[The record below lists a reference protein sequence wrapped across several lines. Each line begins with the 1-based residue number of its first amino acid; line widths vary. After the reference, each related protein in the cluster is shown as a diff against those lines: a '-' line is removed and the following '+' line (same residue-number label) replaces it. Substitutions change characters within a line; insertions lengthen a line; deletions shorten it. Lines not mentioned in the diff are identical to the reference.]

1 MDEQADKKSPFYRPL
16 FPIRAAAQKLGAGP
30 STGFLGPMQV
40 LILGPFKGS
49 FYGEEGM
56 GSKAQSLGQDK
67 GP

>member
-16 FPIRAAAQKLGAGP
+16 FPIGAAAQKLGAGP

-56 GSKAQSLGQDK
+56 GSKALTLGQNER
-67 GP
+67 P